1 MINFILRMA
10 AIFDG
15 RKDQLVFLINNY
27 DLVLSVYNERS
38 AASETEK
45 ADFEKQVQVCYGM
58 VWYGSR
64 SITVYNI
71 RYGYF

>member
-1 MINFILRMA
+1 MVNFILRMA

-38 AASETEK
+38 AASEAEK
-45 ADFEKQVQVCYGM
+45 ADFEKQVQVCYSG
-58 VWYGSR
+58 YGGCIFSCT
-64 SITVYNI
+64 SWSVAL
-71 RYGYF
+71 